1 MLFTVALSA
10 RFATSPAV
18 ACPWGTGTRPGGG
31 RGRRSRVRLPG
42 SRVLALDWGD
52 VAAEGVAAK
61 AGYLEGQRDMDI
73 PVVRS
78 KLAGSSGRPHSTR
91 NRAVVAISPPR
102 PLVAAEHGRADGL
115 GGDQAQLCGNRL
127 VGEQLGASN
136 ANAAYIAE
144 MLERCD
150 RGWQEASGAFFSIRD
165 STSHA
170 FLGYGA
176 AIRLQLAAR
185 QGELGFMVAPHAR
198 GQGVATRTLKPLTDW
213 CFKELGL
220 IRLELRI
227 NTRNEASV
235 NVAAANGYRL
245 EGVLRSVHLKRDQR
259 VELGIWSRLWSDPE
273 LAVSQ

>member
-1 MLFTVALSA
+1 MPNLDPPLAYPLPPLTDLAIYLAPLTSA
-10 RFATSPAV
+10 DADDLV
-18 ACPWGTGTRPGGG
+18 E
-31 RGRRSRVRLPG
+31 
-42 SRVLALDWGD
+42 LA
-52 VAAEGVAAK
+52 A
-61 AGYLEGQRDMDI
+61 
-73 PVVRS
+73 
-78 KLAGSSGRPHSTR
+78 
-91 NRAVVAISPPR
+91 
-102 PLVAAEHGRADGL
+102 
-115 GGDQAQLCGNRL
+115 DQAVDAFTPLP
-127 VGEQLGASN
+127 SN

-185 QGELGFMVAPHAR
+185 QGELGYMVAPHAR
-198 GQGVATRTLKPLTDW
+198 GQGVATRTLKLLTDW
-213 CFKELGL
+213 CFGELGL

-235 NVAAANGYRL
+235 KVAAANGYRL

-259 VELGIWSRLWSDPE
+259 VELGIWSRLRSDPE
-273 LAVSQ
+273 LANSQ